1 MLENGIK
8 NGLLFLVIIAV
19 FYVLFMLYYRFPE
32 NDDKTV
38 ISSKN
43 TTTYVINLDK
53 NPERLQ
59 QITKSYE
66 ASDIREIPLKRFP
79 AVLGKNVDIQEWL
92 TPEAVKELNRVEKKG
107 YRTHHYQLTRGAVGC
122 FLSHYTLAKQLLSD
136 KRNDYYV
143 ILEDDSVIDPNGF
156 KTIQEAM
163 VNTPENWDIVLFG
176 FVRIINPVSYGNF
189 IQPSGFW
196 GLHGYVINKKGAKN
210 LIDEVENIRI
220 DGQLDAYISRMIQQ
234 KKMNVYA
241 YKNPIIF
248 QSSTLSTI
256 QMGIRLRDDVN
267 PYDYRGYIV

>member
-1 MLENGIK
+1 MLEKGIK
-8 NGLLFLVIIAV
+8 IGLLFLVIIAV
-19 FYVLFMLYYRFPE
+19 FYVLFILYYRFPE

-92 TPEAVKELNRVEKKG
+92 TPEAVEELHRVEKKG

-143 ILEDDSVIDPNGF
+143 ILEDDSIIDPNGF

-163 VNTPENWDIVLFG
+163 VNVPENWDIVLFG
-176 FVRIINPVSYGNF
+176 FIRIINPVSYGNF

-210 LIDEVENIRI
+210 LIDEVENIRV

>member
-66 ASDIREIPLKRFP
+66 ASDIREIQLKRFP

-234 KKMNVYA
+234 KKNECLCV
-241 YKNPIIF
+241 
-248 QSSTLSTI
+248 
-256 QMGIRLRDDVN
+256 
-267 PYDYRGYIV
+267 